1 MRSASLFIIIA
12 FIFNI
17 QSGHAVIRSPA
28 TEKILLIR
36 VDEIGIVSVGRDI
49 ISADKLARYIQERLF
64 KSYMGTGKMHDRI
77 ILEKTDASVPGPVL
91 EVILAEI
98 KSGQER
104 ALREL
109 CTQKFSKP
117 FDAIDPKK
125 QDRVKQKFPVLFQA
139 INLI

>member
-1 MRSASLFIIIA
+1 MRSFQLLAILLFFSLQITAAPQHIP
-12 FIFNI
+12 
-17 QSGHAVIRSPA
+17 RPE
-28 TEKILLIR
+28 EKILQVK
-36 VDEIGIVSVGRDI
+36 VDEIGIVSIGRDT

-98 KSGQER
+98 KAGQER

-117 FDAIDPKK
+117 FAALDRKK
-125 QDRVKQKFPVLFQA
+125 QERLIKVFPVLFQS
-139 INLI
+139 INTD